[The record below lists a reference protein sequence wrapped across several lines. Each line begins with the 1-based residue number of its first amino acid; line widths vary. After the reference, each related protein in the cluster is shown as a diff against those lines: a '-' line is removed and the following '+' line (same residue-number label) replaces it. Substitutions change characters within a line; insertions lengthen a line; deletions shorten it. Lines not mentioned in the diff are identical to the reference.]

1 VVVPQCVLSWVIMFA
16 SHAVAFQF
24 DLSLSIHTIV
34 VSLLSVV
41 AVSISMDLKRDLSW
55 EGIVF
60 LSIALFLGFFNIG
73 ERWLIF
79 FEILQVNFNL
89 LSRFALSNLSL
100 Y

>member
-1 VVVPQCVLSWVIMFA
+1 MFA
-16 SHAVAFQF
+16 SHAEAFQF